1 MNNLISPFLLIMP
14 KNIVGVSKQFNLYII
29 TGKKVSL
36 LYTIENSASR
46 LEIQLTV
53 IEWWIKSVTIKCGH
67 FSFFFGN
74 VLFNIALTLV

>member
-1 MNNLISPFLLIMP
+1 MNNLISLFLLIMP

-53 IEWWIKSVTIKCGH
+53 IEWWIESVTIKCGH
-67 FSFFFGN
+67 FSFFWKCP
-74 VLFNIALTLV
+74 L